1 MDDHPNPSGDL
12 RGEITQIQSD
22 ILNSLSVKSTMK
34 ALVFDQCLAAF
45 NDFKEVLS
53 EISNDLNDILEVT
66 PGVNPRRV
74 RLEYR
79 DRGKFEAELKFAD
92 DVLIFSMHTDTF
104 QFDRD
109 HSIWKNRYVKEDPM
123 NAYCGIISVYNFL
136 YDSMKFN
143 RADDVGYLVARIF
156 VNRERAFFVE
166 GKRQKRQMTAQ
177 FGEGILGRDE
187 IKAIIESAVRYTLS
201 FDLLVPPFD
210 MVKCATV
217 EQMNSKIDSAKM
229 CTAKRLGFKYDS
241 DDVLNTEEYEK

>member
-1 MDDHPNPSGDL
+1 MDDHPNASEDL
-12 RGEITQIQSD
+12 QGEISQIQSE

-34 ALVFDQCLAAF
+34 ALVFDQCLSVF

-109 HSIWKNRYVKEDPM
+109 HAVWRNRYVKDEPM
-123 NAYCGIISVYNFL
+123 NSYCGIISVYNFL

-143 RADDVGYLVARIF
+143 RADDVGYLVARVF

-166 GKRQKRQMTAQ
+166 GKRQKKQMTAH
-177 FGEGILGRDE
+177 FGENTLGRDE

-210 MVKCATV
+210 VVKCATV
-217 EQMNSKIDSAKM
+217 EQINSKIDSAKM
-229 CTAKRLGFKYDS
+229 CTAKRLGFKYNS
-241 DDVLNTEEYEK
+241 DDVLNTEEDGK